1 MTSSELGSDMS
12 STDPTTIGVHRA
24 LHEAL
29 NSAREARH
37 HLEDGDATPDLDDL
51 VELGKLL
58 TGLSESLAAINAEM
72 IAKARDASA

>member
-1 MTSSELGSDMS
+1 MS
-12 STDPTTIGVHRA
+12 STDPTTIGVHGA

-37 HLEDGDATPDLDDL
+37 HLEDGEATPDLDDL

-58 TGLSESLAAINAEM
+58 AGLSEAAMAINAEM
-72 IAKARDASA
+72 AARARDAKA